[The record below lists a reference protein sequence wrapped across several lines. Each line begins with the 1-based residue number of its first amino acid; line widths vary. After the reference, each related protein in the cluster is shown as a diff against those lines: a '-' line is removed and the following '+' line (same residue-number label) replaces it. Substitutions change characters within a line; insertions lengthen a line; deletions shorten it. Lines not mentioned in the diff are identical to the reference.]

1 MSVVFTVALTLLVS
15 YLLGCFNGSVMTS
28 HFIIRD
34 DVRQHGSGNAGL
46 TNFYRTY
53 GARYALCVIICDMGK
68 TVLACLIGGYLMH
81 WVVGDWTLGLLIAG
95 IGCELGH
102 MFPVFFGLRGGK
114 GILSGGVLVLLLD
127 WRVALIAWGLFAV
140 LWLTTRYVSLG
151 SVTATASMPVSRPV
165 CGDSGPCDLVPPGQ
179 HPVAAVRHRKE
190 VSLARRRPGR
200 GRGRPASIRRKR
212 ESIRMKNN
220 QLRQV
225 VFPILAA
232 FIWGTAF
239 VAQDVCADAMGAFTF
254 NGARYYIAV
263 LSLLVV
269 LAVSSGFRKD
279 RPQISPAEKKAQ
291 RRQLWLGG
299 FCCGTVLA
307 IASNFQQAGLVAGT
321 DGGKAGFI
329 TALYVVLVPVFGLFF
344 RRRVSLPVWIAVALS
359 VGALYLLCIKGSFS
373 LAPGD
378 LLVLVCAIC
387 FSVHILVI
395 DHFTATCDGV
405 KLSCLQ
411 FLFAGT
417 WSTILALFFDTISF
431 QVLLDCIWPLLYV
444 GVFSCGV
451 GYTLQILAQKG
462 SNPTVVT
469 ILLSLE
475 SVFAVIAGAVVLH
488 QQMTAREYL
497 GCVLM
502 FAAVILA
509 QIPMPQKKKAK
520 AE

>member
-1 MSVVFTVALTLLVS
+1 
-15 YLLGCFNGSVMTS
+15 
-28 HFIIRD
+28 
-34 DVRQHGSGNAGL
+34 
-46 TNFYRTY
+46 
-53 GARYALCVIICDMGK
+53 
-68 TVLACLIGGYLMH
+68 
-81 WVVGDWTLGLLIAG
+81 
-95 IGCELGH
+95 
-102 MFPVFFGLRGGK
+102 
-114 GILSGGVLVLLLD
+114 
-127 WRVALIAWGLFAV
+127 
-140 LWLTTRYVSLG
+140 
-151 SVTATASMPVSRPV
+151 
-165 CGDSGPCDLVPPGQ
+165 
-179 HPVAAVRHRKE
+179 
-190 VSLARRRPGR
+190 
-200 GRGRPASIRRKR
+200 
-212 ESIRMKNN
+212 MKHN
-220 QLRQV
+220 QMRQV
-225 VFPILAA
+225 VFPVLAA

-239 VAQDVCADAMGAFTF
+239 VAQDLCADAIGTFTF
-254 NGARYYIAV
+254 NAARYFIAV
-263 LSLLVV
+263 LALLVV
-269 LAVSSGFRKD
+269 ILISDKMKKD
-279 RPQISPAEKKAQ
+279 KPILSPAEKKAANK
-291 RRQLWLGG
+291 QLWIGG
-299 FCCGTVLA
+299 LCCGAALA

-321 DGGKAGFI
+321 DAGKAGFI

-344 RRRVSLPVWIAVALS
+344 KRKVNLPTWIAVVLS
-359 VGALYLLCIKGSFS
+359 VVALYLLCIKGSFS

-509 QIPMPQKKKAK
+509 QIPMPQKKKLK

>member
-1 MSVVFTVALTLLVS
+1 
-15 YLLGCFNGSVMTS
+15 
-28 HFIIRD
+28 
-34 DVRQHGSGNAGL
+34 
-46 TNFYRTY
+46 
-53 GARYALCVIICDMGK
+53 
-68 TVLACLIGGYLMH
+68 
-81 WVVGDWTLGLLIAG
+81 
-95 IGCELGH
+95 
-102 MFPVFFGLRGGK
+102 
-114 GILSGGVLVLLLD
+114 
-127 WRVALIAWGLFAV
+127 
-140 LWLTTRYVSLG
+140 
-151 SVTATASMPVSRPV
+151 
-165 CGDSGPCDLVPPGQ
+165 
-179 HPVAAVRHRKE
+179 
-190 VSLARRRPGR
+190 
-200 GRGRPASIRRKR
+200 
-212 ESIRMKNN
+212 MKNN

-254 NGARYYIAV
+254 NGTRYYIAV

-279 RPQISPAEKKAQ
+279 RPQLSPAEKKAQ

-462 SNPTVVT
+462 S
-469 ILLSLE
+469 LSL
-475 SVFAVIAGAVVLH
+475 IH
-488 QQMTAREYL
+488 
-497 GCVLM
+497 
-502 FAAVILA
+502 I
-509 QIPMPQKKKAK
+509 
-520 AE
+520 